1 MALNETRAPSAG
13 VWGAIKGALNVFS
26 SLNKGEGVTETL
38 NPTPQDEF
46 ESSLS
51 ELEIIQ
57 LVSEWKKTYSV
68 YYNDIEPS
76 QRVSFEYWIGKQKN
90 EEGDSL
96 FGTTPLNDN
105 LIFEAVETFLPIATR
120 ANPDPLVQADP
131 SAQGQEIAKDI
142 KSSLVSEAD
151 RQKLRMKLKKM
162 ARHWTIYRTGV
173 LKLDW
178 DPVKGEIRTE
188 VVNPKKIVFDKD
200 GHIDESGKFIGEYV
214 GFKKRASASRL
225 AEMFPR
231 SRDKIMIAA
240 KDRLGTK
247 LEYFE
252 WFYRGRDLF
261 YTMESTVLG
270 KFKNPH
276 WNYDSEEPSKEIGPD
291 GLPVMRP
298 VRALNHF
305 KEPEAPYLFL
315 SVFSTGLQP
324 HDETSLIL
332 QNIGIQDM
340 INRRWRQIDKN
351 VEGMNNGIIVSGKS
365 FTEEQASQAASALRR
380 GMAIRV
386 PDGDVSKAV
395 VFPSRPGLPSD
406 VYNSLK
412 DGRDELRNIFGTSG
426 SNPEG
431 LSDEKTARGKILV
444 NQMDSS
450 RIGGGVTEY
459 IEQVADS
466 WYNWIVQMMYVHWTE
481 PQYVIGSGSVGGAN
495 LIEMTNARFPL
506 LKTLNITV
514 KEGSLIPKDPLTQ
527 RNEAIDLWS
536 ANAIDPRTF
545 FKRLDYPD
553 ADEATNQLILWQ
565 MLQKGQIMPQQY
577 LPTFQV
583 AQPSAPQQGQPL
595 PPQQGTGGP
604 AVNPVGPETPPPAP
618 AQPSP
623 DAVSAQSKELLG
635 AVPVK

>member
-13 VWGAIKGALNVFS
+13 VWGAIRGALNIFS
-26 SLNKGEGVTETL
+26 SLNKGEGVTENL
-38 NPTPQDEF
+38 NPTPVDEF
-46 ESSLS
+46 ESQMSDV
-51 ELEIIQ
+51 EIMD
-57 LVSEWKKTYSV
+57 LVNDWKKVYGV

-76 QRVSFEYWIGKQKN
+76 QRISFEYWIGKQKN

-131 SAQGQEIAKDI
+131 SPEGQEIAKDI

-178 DPVKGEIRTE
+178 DPITRQIVTE
-188 VVNPKKIVFDKD
+188 VVNPKKIIFDKD
-200 GHIDESGKFIGEYV
+200 GYINEGGKFVGDYIGY
-214 GFKKRASASRL
+214 KKRLPASKL
-225 AEMFPR
+225 IEMFP
-231 SRDKIMIAA
+231 KKELQILLVA
-240 KDRLGTK
+240 KDKSGTK

-252 WFYRGRDLF
+252 WFYKGKELF
-261 YTMESTVLG
+261 FTMENTVLG

-276 WNYDSEEPSKEIGPD
+276 WNYDMPEKTDPETGAILSEAVEG
-291 GLPVMRP
+291 
-298 VRALNHF
+298 LNHF

-324 HDETSLIL
+324 HDETSLII
-332 QNIGIQDM
+332 QNVGIQDM

-351 VEGMNNGIIVSGKS
+351 VEGMNNGMIVSGKS
-365 FTEEQASQAASALRR
+365 FTEDQASGAASALRR

-386 PDGDVSKAV
+386 PDGDITKAV
-395 VFPSRPGLPSD
+395 LFPQRPGLPSD

-412 DGRDELRNIFGTSG
+412 DGREELRNIFGTSG
-426 SNPEG
+426 SQPQG
-431 LSDEKTARGKILV
+431 IEKEQTARGKILT
-444 NQMDSS
+444 NQLDSS

-459 IEQVADS
+459 IEQVADG
-466 WYNWIVQMMYVHWTE
+466 WYNWVVQMMYVHWTE
-481 PQYVIGSGSVGGAN
+481 PQYIIGAGSTGGAN
-495 LIEMTNARFPL
+495 LIAMTNAKFPL

-536 ANAIDPRTF
+536 AGAIDPITF
-545 FKRLDYPD
+545 FKRLDYSDPM
-553 ADEATNQLILWQ
+553 EATNQLILWQ
-565 MLQKGQIMPQQY
+565 MLQKGQIQPQQY
-577 LPTFQV
+577 LPTFAP
-583 AQPSAPQQGQPL
+583 AQPTNPQQGQASL
-595 PPQQGTGGP
+595 PGQPGVGGP
-604 AVNPVGPETPPPAP
+604 AVNPIGQAPEQPAP
-618 AQPSP
+618 EPASN
-623 DAVSAQSKELLG
+623 G
-635 AVPVK
+635 AVESESKQLLQAVPIK